1 MYNTDLADSIS
12 CEGHPVLQGGEQAA
26 SRVEYLFPAVYTG
39 RFINIDKNI
48 PEDVAILVYL

>member
-1 MYNTDLADSIS
+1 MVDTVSR
-12 CEGHPVLQGGEQAA
+12 EGHPALQGGEQAA